1 MCTALGSKILI
12 HILTVRCDIMIH
24 AIHILW
30 WHEIFFCK
38 KRKKIES
45 TKSFRF
51 GQYFATLGPRSKN
64 ISRVFVHLLVTTVIK
79 VSCYIKSCFGTF
91 DEQWTRTSER
101 VFLNIFKSKTAKMR
115 KILRPFLALFV
126 EVLAARLGENVTC
139 YIHMLP

>member
-1 MCTALGSKILI
+1 MGVRDGPISSCVSIISLHISNTKMCTALGSKILI

-51 GQYFATLGPRSKN
+51 GQYFATVGPRSKN

-91 DEQWTRTSER
+91 DEHWTRTSER
-101 VFLNIFKSKTAKMR
+101 IFLKAKQLRWEKS
-115 KILRPFLALFV
+115 
-126 EVLAARLGENVTC
+126 
-139 YIHMLP
+139 